1 MSSVVSPGPS
11 TSELLPVVICDLDS
25 TVLSVN
31 SFRPWV
37 RYLIFGHFGDMPIAE
52 RLEIAITTIIVMAE
66 RKLMNKDHAVTKGK
80 LQKLWRRAI
89 AKDPAG
95 LAQEWLLS
103 DLAAT
108 VRPNLSALLSRAA
121 ADTKQH
127 VLLATAAAG
136 EYAEPLAAK
145 IGFRHILAT
154 PLLEGVDAAKQ
165 HNVGSVKRDRTVA
178 FLQEKGWDKLPRV
191 FLTDHIEDLPLIEVC
206 DKILWFGNE
215 TQLQLAQ
222 TKAPGKLFVPA
233 LTLENKEV
241 LAEISTAAAVV
252 HTDPAPKPAEA
263 AAVA

>member
-1 MSSVVSPGPS
+1 M
-11 TSELLPVVICDLDS
+11 ICDLDS

-37 RYLIFGHFGDMPIAE
+37 RYLIFGHFGDLPVAE
-52 RLEIAITTIIVMAE
+52 RLEIAISTIIVMIE
-66 RKLMNKDHAVTKGK
+66 RKLMNKDHAVIKGK
-80 LQKLWRRAI
+80 LQKLWRKAM

-95 LAQEWLLS
+95 LGHDWLLG

-121 ADTKQH
+121 SDSKQH

-136 EYAEPLAAK
+136 EYAEPLGQK
-145 IGFRHILAT
+145 IGFRHVLAT
-154 PLLEGVDAAKQ
+154 PLLAGADAAKL
-165 HNVGSVKRDRTVA
+165 HNVGPVKRDRVLA

-215 TQLQLAQ
+215 TQRQLAQ
-222 TKAPGKLFVPA
+222 TKAPSKLFVSA
-233 LTLENKEV
+233 LTLETKEV
-241 LAEISTAAAVV
+241 LAEISTAAALPPEPQPEG
-252 HTDPAPKPAEA
+252 DEA
-263 AAVA
+263 AGVA

>member
-1 MSSVVSPGPS
+1 M
-11 TSELLPVVICDLDS
+11 ICDLDS

-37 RYLIFGHFGDMPIAE
+37 RYLIFGHFGELKVAE
-52 RLEIAITTIIVMAE
+52 RLEVALSTLIILAE
-66 RKLMNKDHAVTKGK
+66 RKLLNKDHAVMKGK
-80 LQKLWRRAI
+80 LQQLWRKAT

-108 VRPNLSALLSRAA
+108 VRPNLSGLLSRAA
-121 ADTKQH
+121 TDKQPI
-127 VLLATAAAG
+127 LLATAAAG
-136 EYAEPLAAK
+136 EYAEPLGQK
-145 IGFRHILAT
+145 IGFRHLLTT
-154 PLLEGVDAAKQ
+154 PLLDKGDVAKL
-165 HNVGSVKRDRTVA
+165 HNFGPVKRDRVLA
-178 FLQEKGWDKLPRV
+178 YLQEKGWDTLPRV

-215 TQLQLAQ
+215 TQRQLAQ

-233 LTLENKEV
+233 LTLEPKEV
-241 LAEISTAAAVV
+241 LAEISTAAAV
-252 HTDPAPKPAEA
+252 PPPEPPKADEA